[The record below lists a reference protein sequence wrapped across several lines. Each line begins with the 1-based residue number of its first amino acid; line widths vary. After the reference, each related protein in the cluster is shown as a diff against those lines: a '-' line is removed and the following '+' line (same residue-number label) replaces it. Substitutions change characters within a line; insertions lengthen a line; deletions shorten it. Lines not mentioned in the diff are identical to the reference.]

1 MVEEGWVSGFWFVI
15 CGAEEVGRH
24 VIETLDEKKEKE
36 KKGPAKL
43 TQNQPSFRTLIT
55 TEFQH
60 QNHSL

>member
-36 KKGPAKL
+36 KKR
-43 TQNQPSFRTLIT
+43 PSQVDSESV
-55 TEFQH
+55 EF
-60 QNHSL
+60 